1 VSRPARTHVT
11 FNVKTHLVELVRLD
25 GKQWR
30 VVIDGKNYATF
41 CSESRARVAGRTA
54 AQLMAFGPL
63 GT

>member
-1 VSRPARTHVT
+1 MSKPARTHVA
-11 FNVKTHLVELVRLD
+11 FSVKSHLVELMRVD
-25 GKQWR
+25 AKQWR